1 MRVDFDEDSHGE
13 IDASDKESKMDPSD
27 DGYSARLLLG
37 PGWATPIADFAEEPF
52 GQEELGK

>member
-1 MRVDFDEDSHGE
+1 MDFDEDSHGE

-27 DGYSARLLLG
+27 DGYIARLLLG